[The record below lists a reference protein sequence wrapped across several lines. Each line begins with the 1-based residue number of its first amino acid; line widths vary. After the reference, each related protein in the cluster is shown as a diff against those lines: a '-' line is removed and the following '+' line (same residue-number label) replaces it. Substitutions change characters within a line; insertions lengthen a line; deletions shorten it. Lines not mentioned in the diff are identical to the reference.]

1 MERKRYEDQ
10 NPWISFEFK
19 VQMDTLWALL
29 GEAYSKTQHLVGTSL
44 PPGFAREL
52 ASVYLRRGALASTAI
67 EGNTLSLDELN
78 KIMDEGHKLP
88 PSQEYLER
96 EVANVLS
103 ALDVVCKT
111 AKPGA
116 FLLSPEW
123 IMRQN
128 ATILDGLDVDDHVE
142 PGEYTTKQL
151 VVGAYRAAPPQ
162 DVPYLVDRLCRW
174 LNEEYISRANA
185 PGTPEDQRFYLAF
198 LAAALGHLYVAW
210 IHPFG
215 DGNGRTARILQAA
228 VLANSGVVPWVSV
241 NLLSDF
247 YNRTRTRYY
256 RALADASE
264 RGDVAGFIRYSAQG
278 YVDQLREQ
286 IEEAQRFQRR
296 IAWQSYVHEV
306 MRAETSGKAKD
317 RRRELV
323 LAMPEEPIPRKDIPS
338 LSKELYAAYAD
349 TERTLSRDLARL
361 LKLELVRAEGR
372 GGWAANTR
380 VMDAFMPGM

>member
-29 GEAYSKTQHLVGTSL
+29 GEAYSKTQHLVGTPL

-128 ATILDGLDVDDHVE
+128 ATVLDGLDVDDHVE

-228 VLANSGVVPWVSV
+228 VLANSGVGISEPPVR
-241 NLLSDF
+241 LLQPNPDAVLP
-247 YNRTRTRYY
+247 
-256 RALADASE
+256 RAGRRLGTGG
-264 RGDVAGFIRYSAQG
+264 R
-278 YVDQLREQ
+278 
-286 IEEAQRFQRR
+286 RR
-296 IAWQSYVHEV
+296 IHTVQRPGVRRSVA
-306 MRAETSGKAKD
+306 RAD
-317 RRRELV
+317 RRDPEVPAPYRMAEL
-323 LAMPEEPIPRKDIPS
+323 RS
-338 LSKELYAAYAD
+338 
-349 TERTLSRDLARL
+349 
-361 LKLELVRAEGR
+361 
-372 GGWAANTR
+372 
-380 VMDAFMPGM
+380 